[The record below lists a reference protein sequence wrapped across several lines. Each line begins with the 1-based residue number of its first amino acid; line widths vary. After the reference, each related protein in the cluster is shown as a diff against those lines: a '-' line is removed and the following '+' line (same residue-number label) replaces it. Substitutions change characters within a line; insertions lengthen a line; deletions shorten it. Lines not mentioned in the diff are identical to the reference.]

1 MKSYLFLIL
10 TLISMTMSQAQNRT
24 EQLVQDWQR
33 AKAFTLEYIQAFPQD
48 QFAFQPIEGERSF
61 AAQYL
66 HISDAIVSFI
76 CSATDKK
83 PYIEMGSLEKSNET
97 DAQKV
102 ADEVSRAYDFAIS
115 SIGDLTEEQLHEK
128 VTLFGQFELTR
139 EQVIRKCFEHQ
150 THHRAQTAVYLRLNG
165 VVPPAMKL
173 F

>member
-1 MKSYLFLIL
+1 MKKYLLL
-10 TLISMTMSQAQNRT
+10 TLTLLSINMSQAQNRT
-24 EQLVQDWQR
+24 EQLSKDWER

-61 AAQYL
+61 SAQYL
-66 HISDAIVSFI
+66 HLSDAIVSFI

-97 DAQKV
+97 NAQKV
-102 ADEVSRAYDFAIS
+102 ANEVLKAYDFAIS
-115 SIGDLTEEQLHEK
+115 SIEELTDEQLNEK
-128 VTLFGQFELTR
+128 VLLFGQFELTR

-165 VVPPAMKL
+165 IVPPSMKL